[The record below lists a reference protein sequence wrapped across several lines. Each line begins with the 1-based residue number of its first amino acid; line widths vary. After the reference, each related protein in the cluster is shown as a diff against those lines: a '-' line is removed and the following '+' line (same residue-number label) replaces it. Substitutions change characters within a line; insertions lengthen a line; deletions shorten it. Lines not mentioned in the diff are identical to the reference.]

1 MPRSLLTPLAAFSV
15 ALAWSGGW
23 IAGKL
28 GEAGTPQWN
37 FHTYLIGP
45 DGELAGAQPS

>member
-1 MPRSLLTPLAAFSV
+1 MRWQGEPQPLHR
-15 ALAWSGGW
+15 W